1 MVVAIVGAWFLL
13 TIVDF
18 FGFIML
24 VSPPPPEVVYIM
36 CVMLPSVGM
45 LFMFNAHHC
54 SLQAPVQTVQA
65 VVTTSVMDFELGAVA
80 SSPTVIPATIADSTV
95 MPIPTVASV
104 GVPTA
109 HASASRQSAA
119 LMPSLGEALIPTT
132 GFSLES
138 GSVNDRA

>member
-1 MVVAIVGAWFLL
+1 MVAAIVGAWFLL
-13 TIVDF
+13 AIVDF

-24 VSPPPPEVVYIM
+24 IAPPPPEVVYIL
-36 CVMLPSVGM
+36 CVMLPSVGV
-45 LFMFNAHHC
+45 LLMFNAHHC

-65 VVTTSVMDFELGAVA
+65 VVTTSVMDFELGTVA
-80 SSPTVIPATIADSTV
+80 SSPTVVSATVADSAV
-95 MPIPTVASV
+95 MPISTVPSV

-132 GFSLES
+132 GFSLERS
-138 GSVNDRA
+138 SSNDRV